1 MASRRTPS
9 TSGDNSPR
17 YCDTKLQE
25 LGLNCRKN
33 VSYGWTL
40 TTRSM
45 GVVKGREGNLKCTKS
60 DLVCRNSSSPHT
72 CDVISLHWLP
82 GLNRNILL
90 SERSSSLLCVCVCVC
105 VCSVVSDSLQPKGLP
120 GSSIH
125 GISQTRILEWVAISY
140 SKWSS
145 WSRDWTRVSC
155 IGRLILYTVPLG
167 KPGKFTLVPLKK
179 SLACC

>member
-9 TSGDNSPR
+9 TSDDNSPR
-17 YCDTKLQE
+17 CCDTKLQD
-25 LGLNCRKN
+25 LGLNCHKN
-33 VSYGWTL
+33 VSRGWTL

-60 DLVCRNSSSPHT
+60 DLVCRDSSSPHT
-72 CDVISLHWLP
+72 CDIISLHWLS

-90 SERSSSLLCVCVCVC
+90 SERNSSLLCVCVCVQLFPTLC
-105 VCSVVSDSLQPKGLP
+105 NPKDLP

-125 GISQTRILEWVAISY
+125 GIFQTRILEWVAISY
-140 SKWSS
+140 SKRSS
-145 WSRDWTRVSC
+145 WSRDWTWVSC

-167 KPGKFTLVPLKK
+167 KPGKFTLVPLRK
-179 SLACC
+179 SLARC